1 MTSWQWKGFVHILPV
16 YTPINVLLFFYLDS
30 FSMPHTN
37 WEVSME
43 RQFSF
48 WVSNIWAF
56 ALVILLTVA
65 VVGVLCNHKWTE
77 TQDTCWNE
85 LIVAC
90 TSLCTLVTV
99 FFLCVCV
106 CVTIN
111 GLKLRTHAEMSWLLH
126 AAACAHLL
134 QLQLCFLCVS
144 VTINGL
150 KLRTR
155 AEMSW
160 LMHAA
165 VRARLLQLQ

>member
-1 MTSWQWKGFVHILPV
+1 MRNKQKTKRLKEFKIHNFIGCFLSDIMAVKGVCSHFACLYSNKRSFI
-16 YTPINVLLFFYLDS
+16 FYLDS

-111 GLKLRTHAEMSWLLH
+111 GLKLRT
-126 AAACAHLL
+126 
-134 QLQLCFLCVS
+134 
-144 VTINGL
+144 
-150 KLRTR
+150 R